1 MSLFRLSNQIFSLG
15 LNNRELTVYAYL
27 SSLPSDTLTVEGAA
41 IIKVKQTTIGRCCG
55 IRSVQTVAKVL
66 AELTIRGLLLPLER
80 STKPNGHKGTYS
92 YAVTRQPT
100 DSGYFMVERRVFG
113 MLVPRQMFV
122 YLFLCKSYSLT
133 RRDCWNSY
141 NDIAAQTG
149 IKRETVIQT
158 IQELVDTGLIVRMKR
173 RSHGNR
179 RVYTDNH
186 YQIVRFERGHI
197 RKKLRRYNYYS
208 NMVYVLY
215 TEEPIPDDI
224 PAENRIRGSPKF
236 ESLYSVPIYTY
247 NTEKEV

>member
-15 LNNRELTVYAYL
+15 LNTRELTVYAYL

-41 IIKVKQTTIGRCCG
+41 VIKVKQTTIGRCCG
-55 IRSVQTVAKVL
+55 IRSVQTVAKVI
-66 AELTIRGLLLPLER
+66 AELTIRGLILPLEC

-92 YAVTRQPT
+92 YAVMRQPT
-100 DSGYFMVERRVFG
+100 DSGYFMVERCVFG
-113 MLVPRQMFV
+113 ILVPRQMFV
-122 YLFLCKSYSLT
+122 YLFLCKSYSPT

-149 IKRETVIQT
+149 MKRESVIQT
-158 IQELVDTGLIVRMKR
+158 IQELVDAGLIVRMKR
-173 RSHGNR
+173 RSCRNR
-179 RVYTDNH
+179 HIFTDNH

-197 RKKLRRYNYYS
+197 WKKLRLHYHN
-208 NMVYVLY
+208 NTVYAPY
-215 TEEPIPDDI
+215 RENPIPDVI